1 MGGANAIALV
11 ALLLQYSEKVGQMA
25 GLLNTAAKENRDITA
40 AELDQ
45 LFVDDNAARDRL
57 QAAIDAASVKP
68 AG

>member
-57 QAAIDAASVKP
+57 QAVIDAASVKP

>member
-1 MGGANAIALV
+1 MGGANAIALL
-11 ALLLQYSEKVGQMA
+11 ALLLQYSDKVGQMA
-25 GLLNTAAKENRDITA
+25 NLLNTAAKENRDVTT

-45 LFVDDNAARDRL
+45 LFADDNAARDRL

>member
-1 MGGANAIALV
+1 MGANAIALV
-11 ALLLQYSEKVGQMA
+11 ALLLQYSDKVTQMA